1 MPRVKVWQEKNE
13 AIEEKIQR
21 PLEKRDREGTSFQD
35 LATEFVVL
43 CSILNDRARGGTS
56 CWKAHEE
63 ELTLPPAIED
73 ALVKWVQKMDDH
85 GFPPRLDIFKA
96 MA

>member
-1 MPRVKVWQEKNE
+1 MPRVKVRQKKNE

-21 PLEKRDREGTSFQD
+21 TLEKRDREGTSFQD
-35 LATEFVVL
+35 LVIEFGVL
-43 CSILNDRARGGTS
+43 CSTLNDRARGGKS
-56 CWKAHEE
+56 CRKAHEE
-63 ELTLPPAIED
+63 ELTLPPAIEN
-73 ALVKWVQKMDDH
+73 ALAKWVQKIDDH